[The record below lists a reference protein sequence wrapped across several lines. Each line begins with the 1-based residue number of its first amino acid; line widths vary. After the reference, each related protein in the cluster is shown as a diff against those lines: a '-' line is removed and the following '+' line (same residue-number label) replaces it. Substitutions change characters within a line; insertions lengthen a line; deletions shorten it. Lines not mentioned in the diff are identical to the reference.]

1 MDKQGYIN
9 YEDMQGAYTVTKY
22 YFYSLVLVC
31 ILCSSQVAAYDWK
44 AHTRMA
50 RLAAQNS
57 ILTNNEFVDGMG
69 FDKLANVQDEIDR
82 YQCMKSLSIPG
93 EYNHLLY
100 IYCGAV
106 YEDYAYI
113 MYEPVIIRGLN
124 HFYDPENDT
133 PLIQLPIFYPDTV
146 KAPDWA
152 LEDQFVT
159 NNPILDL
166 QQYSLQDATNY
177 LLRGYTLATK
187 NERTVELTKFFQ
199 SLGMVVHLVQDMGT
213 PEHARVDQH
222 LFGSFHERYTE
233 RIVKKLP
240 LTTFAYNQID
250 LNDLNYARD
259 LFKNRFYGDQSGLA
273 SFTNR
278 NFISNDTNFI
288 VLPDGSFTAG
298 QDYALPRPNQTVE
311 VADASLEFG
320 NSALHG
326 QVHFVS
332 TNGNDGYGAKSGG
345 PFTIFNQRA
354 SAFNL
359 FSTDLNEV
367 RKLVAAPRIFT
378 INSKTVES
386 ANDFLLRRAVS
397 FGTGLIN
404 YFFRGHFSI
413 DDLSWV
419 PGANST
425 SRDITL
431 TISNTTSDYN
441 AGSAPFAFSDG
452 SFALYYD
459 TINGDR
465 IRVLDGNSMANY
477 LSTTDILN
485 DQDTKSMRFVI
496 DDSAWDQSKPLL
508 LIFDGKIGNERGI
521 ALKKFYPDP
530 LLAFSVDGVQGESP
544 VPNIITVS
552 ASYDLGYTWTYKGG
566 FYKPVTDTTLFTGN
580 RVLVHKAI
588 NLGEGELLVHFSYI
602 DYMDDDGNIMAGRSE
617 NSMAHST
624 DYGQTWELVDFTWQ
638 PLLVGAA
645 LGSDTFS
652 VYESIV
658 YTGEQGLAGIRV
670 QHPGEAGGPR
680 EFQLFQSNA
689 LGAPGSWLGAPGLGT
704 GGLPEVDYL
713 GNSSFGFAGYLE
725 GNPPGRREGGDFP
738 FDSIMM
744 RTDDGGASYYQ
755 LTDFSSECGDH
766 TDPNNKVTYC
776 IQHFEYMG
784 NERLLGWVDLRSES
798 LADYHNGVALHL
810 STDGGMSWSP
820 AMNAPFDLT
829 CESLSVWEGRVDNV
843 IPIGKSPGDKD
854 VVLALTQCQEAYED
868 TSSSPPS
875 VNWGPVTGK
884 GLYFTRDGG
893 GSWSKV
899 SLPAGFN
906 NESELLYTGDNG
918 AVPGLYSPVN

>member
-1 MDKQGYIN
+1 MRISRLLG
-9 YEDMQGAYTVTKY
+9 MA
-22 YFYSLVLVC
+22 LAALVC
-31 ILCSSQVAAYDWK
+31 ACPALAYKAMTHKAITNHVASR
-44 AHTRMA
+44 TVLSNEELMA
-50 RLAAQNS
+50 
-57 ILTNNEFVDGMG
+57 GMG
-69 FDKLANVQDEIDR
+69 FGVVDSEAVNR
-82 YQCMKSLSIPG
+82 
-93 EYNHLLY
+93 LL
-100 IYCGAV
+100 ITDGKGREECDSSGRDNNIKHFYCGAAF
-106 YEDYAYI
+106 EDDGF
-113 MYEPVIIRGLN
+113 RSLN
-124 HFYDPENDT
+124 HFLDPVRKLPLHVLGAPLLDT
-133 PLIQLPIFYPDTV
+133 IQ
-146 KAPDWA
+146 KSSDWA
-152 LEDQFVT
+152 LEDDIEFIGQDF
-159 NNPILDL
+159 
-166 QQYSLQDATNY
+166 SLRDAYDYFLKSKTQSSHLVRERNEQK
-177 LLRGYTLATK
+177 LFLA
-187 NERTVELTKFFQ
+187 
-199 SLGMVVHLVQDMGT
+199 LGHVVHHIQDMAQPAHVRNDMHCDAEADRITRCAGY
-213 PEHARVDQH
+213 
-222 LFGSFHERYTE
+222 LFHDPSKYERRTDDVYA
-233 RIVKKLP
+233 VLP
-240 LTTFAYNQID
+240 LTGYGDLD
-250 LNDLNYARD
+250 LNIFHKARD
-259 LFKNRFYGDQSGLA
+259 FWNTGDQWQGIGMSEFA
-273 SFTNR
+273 NW
-278 NFISNDTNFI
+278 NFVSQDTNFI
-288 VLPDGSFTAG
+288 YVHHPLFPTDQPDFYPSPFYDNPVPGSLTSEPVVSPVYGDLGVKWYVGNQVTDQYRPEQSAVNDKASTLSIFHSELQAY
-298 QDYALPRPNQTVE
+298 DYIPHPENIITLDE
-311 VADASLEFG
+311 VTFAA
-320 NSALHG
+320 A
-326 QVHFVS
+326 
-332 TNGNDGYGAKSGG
+332 
-345 PFTIFNQRA
+345 RA
-354 SAFNL
+354 
-359 FSTDLNEV
+359 
-367 RKLVAAPRIFT
+367 
-378 INSKTVES
+378 
-386 ANDFLLRRAVS
+386 FLIPRAVAYS
-397 FGTGLIN
+397 AGLVN
-404 YFFRGHFSI
+404 YFFRGQMSVK
-413 DDLSWV
+413 DVQVGVSVSGV
-419 PGANST
+419 PGYV
-425 SRDITL
+425 TL
-431 TISNTTSDYN
+431 TVTNVSSDHTPGN
-441 AGSAPFAFSDG
+441 APYAFTEG
-452 SFALYYD
+452 SFTLYYE
-459 TINGDR
+459 TTNGRRVGVAYADGMGLSDQAAISLGYQLPVQSWDR
-465 IRVLDGNSMANY
+465 
-477 LSTTDILN
+477 
-485 DQDTKSMRFVI
+485 
-496 DDSAWDQSKPLL
+496 SKPMTLV
-508 LIFDGKIGNERGI
+508 FDGIIGEEPGI
-521 ALKKFYPDP
+521 AVKEFYPEP

-552 ASYDLGYTWTYKGG
+552 ASYDMGFTWEYKGA